1 MKKTSKSWIA
11 AGLLTIVA
19 TITTIYC
26 LLEYRSS
33 VLMVGISSLFL
44 LASAFW
50 LFLSLSK
57 LEKNIP
63 TPSVGEEQRER
74 MNYEGMKLQGEELI
88 RLVNTLGKGTYVYS
102 KRSSEHL
109 EELLSQ
115 ITQNQQANE
124 ALIQSLMQEQT
135 KAAKFQVKYKQDD
148 TSKVIATLTANFS
161 QINENLDKCIQAIAS
176 RKPETS
182 SASNDSIATSL
193 TDLSKELA
201 CINNSIQALQLQLT
215 ASVQQPI
222 MYAPVQPQPM
232 SAGIETSFET
242 TPNMGTATSVQE
254 PSNITEPENVDEV
267 AVTEE
272 AVTEEPVI
280 EEPVIEEPVVEEP
293 VVEEPVIEEPVI
305 EESVIE
311 ESVIEEP
318 TIEAS
323 IAEEPTAEEPTDIS
337 SIISDDPNK
346 QLSADEIAAL
356 FAALG

>member
-11 AGLLTIVA
+11 AGLLTIAA

-280 EEPVIEEPVVEEP
+280 EEPVIEEPV
-293 VVEEPVIEEPVI
+293 IEEPVI